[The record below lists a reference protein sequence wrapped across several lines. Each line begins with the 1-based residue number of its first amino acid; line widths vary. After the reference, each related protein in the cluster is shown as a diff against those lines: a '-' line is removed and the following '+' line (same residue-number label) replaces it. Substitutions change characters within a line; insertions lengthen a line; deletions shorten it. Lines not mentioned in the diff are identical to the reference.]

1 MDLHPYTIYAI
12 FATCAW
18 MGFILA
24 RNTYIFL
31 KWQHTWVKSVAFK
44 DVDGRKNYNFNKE
57 LIKFLSTCCFKF
69 RYYGL
74 ARSKINVIKT
84 MDQLKSN
91 LQFLSGLAE
100 IAKEIAKE
108 KAEEEKAKEE

>member
-1 MDLHPYTIYAI
+1 MNIHPYTIYAI

-57 LIKFLSTCCFKF
+57 LIKFLSTYCFKF

-91 LQFLSGLAE
+91 LQFLSGLADL
-100 IAKEIAKE
+100 AKE
-108 KAEEEKAKEE
+108 KAEEENTKKEE